1 LGLLEYVEHVDLLL
15 LIVDLPDF
23 EDVLVTDG
31 HEGLGLRQI
40 LDESD

>member
-1 LGLLEYVEHVDLLL
+1 LGLLEYVDYVDLLF
-15 LIVDLPDF
+15 LIVNLPDF